1 MAKAEE
7 GGRTADNSGD
17 NMNKNFN
24 ICCSSEPHFW
34 GQKGFVWQ
42 GEFGGH
48 LSVAVGIILD

>member
-7 GGRTADNSGD
+7 GRTADNSGD

-34 GQKGFVWQ
+34 GQKGFVC
-42 GEFGGH
+42 
-48 LSVAVGIILD
+48 

>member
-1 MAKAEE
+1 MAKAE

-48 LSVAVGIILD
+48 LSCGWDYS